1 MKWDLTEFSLLNRK
15 TFKVMSKLSKKL
27 SDIKSNVSHIRT
39 YDADRG
45 IGDVRDVLR
54 NITDLLDDIIK
65 EIEYQKTVDNNV
77 IQ

>member
-1 MKWDLTEFSLLNRK
+1 
-15 TFKVMSKLSKKL
+15 MSKLSKKL